1 METFEKK
8 LQSINAEWAKEYSR
22 IRLASALNVSGEL
35 LDFLDRTKIVFV
47 DDRHKKK
54 DFIYFELNEEVK
66 AVSYNYKTGNFSI
79 YTDAKRVLNQA
90 KEGKE
95 EFPKNGE
102 TWKNYF
108 SLTEAE
114 AAKDEKFLHD
124 LFDLLMEKSDELLET
139 IMLSKYTAIAK
150 EQNTR
155 KLNLLCE
162 LEHGSVEVYLEID
175 DTRLYLGEAADI
187 LDELA

>member
-8 LQSINAEWAKEYSR
+8 LQSINEAWAKEYSR

-35 LDFLDRTKIVFV
+35 LDFLDKAKIVFV
-47 DDRHKKK
+47 DDRQKKK

-114 AAKDEKFLHD
+114 AAKDEDFLQD
-124 LFDLLMEKSDELLET
+124 LLELLMEKSEELLET

-150 EQNTR
+150 KQNTR
-155 KLNLLCE
+155 KLNLFCE

-175 DTRLYLGEAADI
+175 DKRLYLGEAADI